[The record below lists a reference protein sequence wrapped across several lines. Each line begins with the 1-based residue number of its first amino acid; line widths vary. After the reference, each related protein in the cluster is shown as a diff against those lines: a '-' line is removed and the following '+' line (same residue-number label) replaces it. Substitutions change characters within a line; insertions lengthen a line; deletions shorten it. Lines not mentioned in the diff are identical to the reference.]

1 MKQNTMIY
9 YSAASVQG
17 SRDQNQDNLGITG
30 EFTWA
35 RVEKPFSRTG
45 QIASGEL
52 RIFSICDGIGG
63 AAMGDLASR
72 NALMGVQQ
80 YLLETKDVSG
90 DLRQQLLCAA
100 EAAQR
105 QVQAMFRRLRCR
117 GGCTLTM
124 LAIRDTE
131 YALVNV
137 GDSPAF
143 LLGAEEREIREL
155 SQRHNLASIKNRMG
169 LEPGYGDECRL
180 VHYLGKEEAA
190 ADMAYVT
197 GGTLRIGDRF
207 LLCSDGVTNA
217 LSSEELQQLLLQDVS
232 AGEMVGMAAGT
243 DGSDN
248 CTAIHLKLSV

>member
-45 QIASGEL
+45 QIASGDL

-90 DLRQQLLCAA
+90 DLRQQLL
-100 EAAQR
+100 
-105 QVQAMFRRLRCR
+105 
-117 GGCTLTM
+117 
-124 LAIRDTE
+124 
-131 YALVNV
+131 
-137 GDSPAF
+137 
-143 LLGAEEREIREL
+143 
-155 SQRHNLASIKNRMG
+155 
-169 LEPGYGDECRL
+169 
-180 VHYLGKEEAA
+180 
-190 ADMAYVT
+190 
-197 GGTLRIGDRF
+197 
-207 LLCSDGVTNA
+207 
-217 LSSEELQQLLLQDVS
+217 
-232 AGEMVGMAAGT
+232 
-243 DGSDN
+243 
-248 CTAIHLKLSV
+248 